1 MSRRARGRA
10 ERRGRVCEARRVGG
24 AAAQPAPTRELA
36 GLWAKHTEAKRRG
49 RPREAHAAAHRRIV
63 PVDVP
68 SKADQPL
75 ELRHV
80 VVACSLE
87 HGLAHRVAHR
97 ARRALRARSDTCGFG
112 GTRAAR
118 LTLERRRAL
127 SRGAQAARPQAP
139 RSSGGGGSRGA
150 RARRGHSKR
159 PRRAA
164 ATPGSRG
171 PEQVAWVCDA
181 AGEPRPRTWAKQAIG
196 LDERIGQSARAR
208 HADTLTS
215 NIDI

>member
-1 MSRRARGRA
+1 MQSPAC
-10 ERRGRVCEARRVGG
+10 RRGGGPASADAGARWAVGEA
-24 AAAQPAPTRELA
+24 
-36 GLWAKHTEAKRRG
+36 TEAKRRG

-63 PVDVP
+63 PVDAP

-75 ELRHV
+75 ELRLV
-80 VVACSLE
+80 VVPCSLV

-171 PEQVAWVCDA
+171 PEQVAWVCEA

-208 HADTLTS
+208 HASALTS
-215 NIDI
+215 IIGI